1 MKKASRVSWS
11 GAHAPACWCLA
22 ASLALCVPTLSAPTF
37 ASSPLAKQLRRG
49 AVKELASGKLLV
61 AARNLPDPNF
71 SDSVVLLADFNA
83 EGAMGLI
90 VNRRTEVPLA
100 KVFPGVG
107 RARGA
112 QTMLFFGGPVAVP
125 GVLALVRSATARD
138 GSRRLLDDI
147 YLVNTRETLEQLVKE
162 NIGGERFR
170 VYAGY
175 AGWGAGQ
182 LDKETAGGAWHVF
195 DGDPDVV
202 FDPDPESVWRRQIRR
217 TEGLVAGR
225 ASGDDRHTRES
236 RQDCGTAWIH
246 RPTFTASPT
255 MKPCS
260 RAMHGCAGW
269 FPRDR

>member
-1 MKKASRVSWS
+1 VTSKGVR
-11 GAHAPACWCLA
+11 GLACWCLA
-22 ASLALCVPTLSAPTF
+22 ASLALSAPTL
-37 ASSPLAKQLRRG
+37 ASSPRATQLRRG
-49 AVKELASGKLLV
+49 AVKELAPGKLLV

-71 SDSVVLLADFNA
+71 SDSVVLLADFSA

-100 KVFPGVG
+100 KVLPGFD

-112 QTMLFFGGPVAVP
+112 QATLFFGGPVSVP

-138 GSRRLLDDI
+138 GSRRVLDDV
-147 YLVNTRETLEQLVKE
+147 YLVNTREALEQLVKE
-162 NIGGERFR
+162 EIGAERFR

-195 DGDPDVV
+195 DGDPEVV

-225 ASGDDRHTRES
+225 AIGDGRHTHERRS
-236 RQDCGTAWIH
+236 ARIAAPPGSTD
-246 RPTFTASPT
+246 PP
-255 MKPCS
+255 
-260 RAMHGCAGW
+260 
-269 FPRDR
+269 